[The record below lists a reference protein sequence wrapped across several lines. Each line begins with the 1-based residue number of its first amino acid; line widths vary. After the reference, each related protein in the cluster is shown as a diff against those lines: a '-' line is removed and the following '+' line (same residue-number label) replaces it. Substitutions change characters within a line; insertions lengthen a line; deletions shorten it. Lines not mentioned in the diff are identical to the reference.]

1 MYKVGEKIV
10 KWRIPIFIVGLLLLV
25 PSLLGMIRTRVNYD
39 ILYYL
44 PKDIE
49 TMQGQ
54 DILVEEFGTGAYS
67 LFLCEGMENKDVS
80 VLKKKIEQV
89 EHVEKVV
96 WYDSLMDLS
105 VPMEM
110 LPDKVREIFNT
121 EDCTMMFLIFD
132 TTTSADETMEAI
144 KEIRAL
150 AGKQCFLSGMSAIV
164 TDTKELSE
172 QEMPVYVLIAVFL
185 SALVLAIAMESFFI
199 PVVFLLGIGMA
210 ILYNLGTNLFLGEI
224 SYITKALAAVLQL
237 GVTMDYSIFLWHS
250 YQEQLNNYTDRKE
263 AMAHAVEK
271 TIKSVCGSSLTT
283 VAGFI
288 ALCFMSFTLGLDLG
302 IVMAKGVVIG
312 VFCCVTILPSM
323 ILIFDRVLEKTKHR
337 PLLP

>member
-172 QEMPVYVLIAVFL
+172 QETPVYVLIAVFL

-210 ILYNLGTNLFLGEI
+210 ILYNLGTNIFIGEI
-224 SYITKALAAVLQL
+224 Y
-237 GVTMDYSIFLWHS
+237 
-250 YQEQLNNYTDRKE
+250 
-263 AMAHAVEK
+263 
-271 TIKSVCGSSLTT
+271 
-283 VAGFI
+283 
-288 ALCFMSFTLGLDLG
+288 
-302 IVMAKGVVIG
+302 
-312 VFCCVTILPSM
+312 
-323 ILIFDRVLEKTKHR
+323 
-337 PLLP
+337 

>member
-172 QEMPVYVLIAVFL
+172 QETPVYVLIAVFL
-185 SALVLAIAMESFFI
+185 SALVLA
-199 PVVFLLGIGMA
+199 L
-210 ILYNLGTNLFLGEI
+210 
-224 SYITKALAAVLQL
+224 
-237 GVTMDYSIFLWHS
+237 
-250 YQEQLNNYTDRKE
+250 
-263 AMAHAVEK
+263 
-271 TIKSVCGSSLTT
+271 SL
-283 VAGFI
+283 I
-288 ALCFMSFTLGLDLG
+288 H
-302 IVMAKGVVIG
+302 I
-312 VFCCVTILPSM
+312 
-323 ILIFDRVLEKTKHR
+323 
-337 PLLP
+337 

>member
-10 KWRIPIFIVGLLLLV
+10 KWRIPIFIVSILLLV

-54 DILVEEFGTGAYS
+54 DILVDEFGTGAYS

-80 VLKKKIEQV
+80 ALKKKIEQV

-105 VPMEM
+105 IPMEM

-121 EDCTMMFLIFD
+121 EDSTMMFLIFD
-132 TTTSADETMEAI
+132 TTTSADETMDAI

-172 QEMPVYVLIAVFL
+172 QETPVYVLIAVVL
-185 SALVLAIAMESFFI
+185 SALVLAVAMESFFI
-199 PVVFLLGIGMA
+199 NRVFILGLGMA
-210 ILYNLGTNLFLGEI
+210 I
-224 SYITKALAAVLQL
+224 
-237 GVTMDYSIFLWHS
+237 M
-250 YQEQLNNYTDRKE
+250 
-263 AMAHAVEK
+263 
-271 TIKSVCGSSLTT
+271 
-283 VAGFI
+283 
-288 ALCFMSFTLGLDLG
+288 
-302 IVMAKGVVIG
+302 
-312 VFCCVTILPSM
+312 
-323 ILIFDRVLEKTKHR
+323 
-337 PLLP
+337 

>member
-121 EDCTMMFLIFD
+121 VSPKKLTC
-132 TTTSADETMEAI
+132 S
-144 KEIRAL
+144 
-150 AGKQCFLSGMSAIV
+150 
-164 TDTKELSE
+164 
-172 QEMPVYVLIAVFL
+172 
-185 SALVLAIAMESFFI
+185 
-199 PVVFLLGIGMA
+199 
-210 ILYNLGTNLFLGEI
+210 
-224 SYITKALAAVLQL
+224 LQL
-237 GVTMDYSIFLWHS
+237 LLH
-250 YQEQLNNYTDRKE
+250 
-263 AMAHAVEK
+263 
-271 TIKSVCGSSLTT
+271 
-283 VAGFI
+283 GFYHY
-288 ALCFMSFTLGLDLG
+288 
-302 IVMAKGVVIG
+302 
-312 VFCCVTILPSM
+312 M
-323 ILIFDRVLEKTKHR
+323 ILFCVC
-337 PLLP
+337 